1 MVINN
6 SNIFTIISEIDSFGI
21 NTNIFETNILNL
33 AVVSGILIYY
43 GRAAFSIRTSI
54 KSLE

>member
-33 AVVSGILIYY
+33 AVVIGVLIYY
-43 GRAAFSIRTSI
+43 GRTAFSIRTFI
-54 KSLE
+54 K